1 MAFIASYLDEHLNAK
16 QVDLIVDETLA
27 YLRTRSTVLTDAAPV
42 REYDTRDFLGLLV
55 NELNPIASIVGY
67 GQELPTVSFGTF
79 QKITAEMCKIGIARL
94 YTEELQWKM
103 YDAMKLANL
112 QGITI
117 QDQLLPDGT
126 KASGANN
133 DLAMFLFGSIQKLV
147 RSVMD
152 RFDSL
157 CWDALT
163 FGAIDITDPRT
174 NVPVTIEYKDLT
186 APWTPLHFPPA
197 LTAVGSATSTDNV
210 WRDIN
215 NANGI
220 QNLYNSTDVYI
231 DTNGYPVDYFVM
243 SRKLRNLLMQQQF
256 TKDAATSVRG
266 TSVGAVS
273 IDMLNM
279 VLESRTIPKIV
290 IVDDRYQVE
299 DVNKNITEARF
310 LNEDY
315 YVGIKKD
322 MGTRAI
328 GPTMESS
335 PVTVGD
341 SSTLPQP
348 RTGIYVSTYEKS
360 KQPVL
365 DVTIAV
371 MTGLPVF
378 LNSKLFYARK
388 VNDGDFSPII

>member
-1 MAFIASYLDEHLNAK
+1 MAFVASYLDEHLNAK

-42 REYDTRDFLGLLV
+42 REYSDRQFLGLLV
-55 NELNPIASIVGY
+55 NELNPVASIVGY

-79 QKITAEMCKIGIARL
+79 DKITAEMCKIGISRL
-94 YTEELQWKM
+94 YDEKTQWKM
-103 YDAMKLANL
+103 YEAMRLANL

-117 QDQLLPDGT
+117 QDQLLP
-126 KASGANN
+126 AGANN
-133 DLAMFLFGSIQKLV
+133 DLASFLFGSISKLV
-147 RSVMD
+147 SSVMD

-157 CWDALT
+157 SWDALT
-163 FGAIDITDPRT
+163 FGEIDITDPRT
-174 NVPVTIEYKDLT
+174 NIPVQIDYKDNA

-197 LTAVGSATSTDNV
+197 LTAVGSAVSTDNV
-210 WRDIN
+210 WRDIA

-220 QNLYNSTDVYI
+220 QNMYNATDVYI
-231 DTNGYPVDYFVM
+231 DTNGYPVDYYVM
-243 SRKLRNLLMQQQF
+243 SRKLRNLLMQQEF

-279 VLESRTIPKIV
+279 VLESRTIPKVV
-290 IVDDRYQVE
+290 IVDDRYQLE
-299 DVNKNITEARF
+299 DENKNIVNTRF

-315 YVGIKKD
+315 FVGIKKD

-348 RTGIYVSTYEKS
+348 RTGIYVTTYEKN
-360 KQPVL
+360 KNALL
-365 DVTIAV
+365 DVTFAV
-371 MTGLPVF
+371 MTGLPIF
-378 LNSKLFYARK
+378 LNSKLFYSRK

>member
-1 MAFIASYLDEHLNAK
+1 MAFIASYLDEQLNAK
-16 QVDLIVDETLA
+16 QVDLIVDQTLA
-27 YLRTRSTVLTDAAPV
+27 YLRTRSTVLTDACPV

-55 NELNPIASIVGY
+55 NEINPIASIVAY
-67 GQELPTVSFGTF
+67 GQELPTVQFGSFE
-79 QKITAEMCKIGIARL
+79 KITAEMCKIGVSRI
-94 YTEELQWKM
+94 YTEEMQWKM
-103 YDAMKLANL
+103 YEAMKLANL

-126 KASGANN
+126 KAGGANN
-133 DLAMFLFGSIQKLV
+133 DLAMFLFGSIAKLV

-157 CWDALT
+157 AWDALT

-174 NVPVTIEYKDLT
+174 NIPVGINYKDAS
-186 APWTPLHFPPA
+186 APWTALHFPTA
-197 LTAVGSATSTDNV
+197 LTAVGSGTSTDNV
-210 WRDIN
+210 WRDIA

-220 QNLYNSTDVYI
+220 QNMYNATDVYI
-231 DTNGYPVDYFVM
+231 DTNGYPVDYYVM
-243 SRKLRNLLMQQQF
+243 ARKLRNLLMQQQF

-279 VLESRTIPKIV
+279 VLEARTIPKIV
-290 IVDDRYQVE
+290 VVDDRYQIE
-299 DVNKNITEARF
+299 DESKNVVNARF

-315 YVGIKKD
+315 FVGIKKD

-348 RTGIYVSTYEKS
+348 RTGVYVSTYEKS
-360 KQPVL
+360 KQSL
-365 DVTIAV
+365 IDVTMAV
-371 MTGLPVF
+371 MTGLPIF
-378 LNSKLFYARK
+378 LNSKLFYSRK
-388 VNDGDFSPII
+388 VNDGDFTPII